1 MNPVIYQ
8 NDFLNLQLEKS
19 EIPWIKIF
27 TNTPYKELTDCD
39 TETKQA
45 LYKTMEA
52 VERVMRRYYCPEKIN
67 IAMFGNY
74 VPHVHVH
81 VMARFKEDSFFPES
95 MWGKKQ
101 RESHLELPPM
111 EGFLVELTAEMI
123 QLFHH

>member
-8 NDFLNLQLEKS
+8 NDWLNLQIEKS

-27 TNTPYKELTDCD
+27 TNQPYKELTDCD
-39 TETKQA
+39 AKTKEA
-45 LYKTMEA
+45 LYKAMEG
-52 VERVMRRYYCPEKIN
+52 VERVMRRYYSPEKVN

-95 MWGKKQ
+95 MWGQKQ
-101 RESHLELPPM
+101 RQAQLNLPSID
-111 EGFLVELTAEMI
+111 GFLVELTAQMI
-123 QLFHH
+123 KIFHT